1 MRGMVSVG
9 KEQGLPILG
18 EHSVLFGGFMLLIF
32 CAVFFNILG
41 VPNLHHQ
48 HNVVLIIFTFF

>member
-1 MRGMVSVG
+1 MSVG

-48 HNVVLIIFTFF
+48 HNVELIIFTFF